1 MDSEKINYDK
11 LITDLA
17 TELGLSDLAPDKRDE
32 LLGNVSE
39 ALMKRIYFETLEKLS
54 DKAVDDYEKLIE
66 KNASVE
72 EMSAFLEAEIP
83 GYEAF
88 VQGVI
93 ARFKEEMKKVF
104 AA

>member
-1 MDSEKINYDK
+1 MDIEKIDYENLVK
-11 LITDLA
+11 DLA
-17 TELGLSDLAPDKRDE
+17 TELGISDLAPEKQDE
-32 LLGNVSE
+32 LLGNISE

-66 KNASVE
+66 KNATVE
-72 EMSAFLEAEIP
+72 EMSVFLEAEIP
-83 GYEAF
+83 RYEAF

-93 ARFKEEMKKVF
+93 ERFKVEMKKVF